1 MITDKPEYGVVI
13 AVLDSLI
20 SLYGQLG
27 GLGTG
32 ITLLILLLFAGAAY
46 ANTLVRR
53 KYISL
58 SEELAGFCA
67 GAYTSFNSEILQWM
81 TEEYKEAANN
91 GTAAVNTP
99 AIIETG
105 LQAYLKPCMLAE
117 RFLKKANSLMVTAG
131 LFGTFVGLTYAVGN
145 IGNIMANTNADSLM
159 RDTGADTMSLLIT
172 SFKGMAVA
180 FVTSLFG
187 TGLSILHM
195 IILTL
200 FSATGAKNLLT
211 SQLEEY
217 LDVKIAAEIN
227 EIRLLKEKQTEDDK
241 NAKTTD
247 LMVESIQIFQK
258 ATADFTE
265 SLNGLKDFNDIFSTN
280 IDRVRDSA
288 VFLGNALDKTSETVY
303 ESSVKIYN
311 CTGIMQS
318 ITNEITLGNKRLE
331 NTTSVLSELKLLIGD
346 SKKDRDLFL
355 KSIYEIP
362 DKLLNYH
369 EAAVASV
376 DVRQVKP

>member
-1 MITDKPEYGVVI
+1 MGVVI
-13 AVLDSLI
+13 TVLDSLI

-27 GLGTG
+27 GLGTA
-32 ITLLILLLFAGAAY
+32 ITLFILLLFIGAVY

-67 GAYTSFNSEILQWM
+67 GAYASFDSEVLQWM
-81 TEEYKEAANN
+81 TEEYREAAKNVS
-91 GTAAVNTP
+91 TAVNTP
-99 AIIETG
+99 AIIDTG

-145 IGNIMANTNADSLM
+145 IGSIMAGTDADTLM
-159 RDTGADTMSLLIT
+159 RDTGVDTLSLLTI

-187 TGLSILHM
+187 TGLSIFHI

-200 FSATGAKNLLT
+200 FSATGARNLLT

-217 LDVKIAAEIN
+217 LDVKVAAEIN
-227 EIRLLKEKQTEDDK
+227 ESRLQDEKQTEQDK
-241 NAKTTD
+241 KAKTTD
-247 LMVESIQIFQK
+247 LLTESIQVFQK
-258 ATADFTE
+258 AAIDFSG
-265 SLNGLKDFNDIFSTN
+265 SLKDLKDFNDVLSTN
-280 IDRVRDSA
+280 VERIKESA
-288 VFLGNALDKTSETVY
+288 LLLGNSLDKTSETVY
-303 ESSVKIYN
+303 ESSVKIHN
-311 CTGIMQS
+311 CTGALQVIA
-318 ITNEITLGNKRLE
+318 NEISLGNRRLE
-331 NTTSVLSELKLLIGD
+331 NMASVLPELKLLID
-346 SKKDRDLFL
+346 ASNKDRDVFL

-362 DKLLNYH
+362 DRLLNYH
-369 EAAVASV
+369 EAAVASA
-376 DVRQVKP
+376 DRKQVKP